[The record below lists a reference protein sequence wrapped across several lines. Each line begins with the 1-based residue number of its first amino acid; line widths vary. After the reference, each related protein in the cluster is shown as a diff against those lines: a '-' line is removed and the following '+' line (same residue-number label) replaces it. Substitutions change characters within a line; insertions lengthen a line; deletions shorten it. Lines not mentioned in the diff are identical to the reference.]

1 MSQPIYCIKFLNN
14 GQVFEVYAKNVYQ
27 SEMYGFIEIESLIFD
42 EKTKVL
48 VDPSEER
55 LKTEFAN
62 VERSYI
68 PMHSII
74 RIDEVN
80 KAGPNKISDFK
91 GGSNN
96 IAAFPGQF
104 PSNSPKD

>member
-1 MSQPIYCIKFLNN
+1 MSKTIYCIKFLNN
-14 GQVFEVYAKNVYQ
+14 GQVFEVYAQNVYQ

-80 KAGPNKISDFK
+80 KAGPNKISEFK
-91 GGSNN
+91 GGSN
-96 IAAFPGQF
+96 IATFPTQF
-104 PSNSPKD
+104 TQPKPTE

>member
-1 MSQPIYCIKFLNN
+1 MAEPIYCIKFLNN
-14 GQVFEVYAKNVYQ
+14 GQVFELFAKNVYQ
-27 SEMYGFIEIESLIFD
+27 SEMYGFIEIESLIFN

-55 LKTEFAN
+55 LKNEFAN

-80 KAGPNKISDFK
+80 KVGPSKISDFK
-91 GGSNN
+91 GGGTIAHFPPAGQPKSN
-96 IAAFPGQF
+96 
-104 PSNSPKD
+104 KD